1 MLQKFVKIAVND
13 ELRVQTDNLFHEV
26 HDYGI
31 EGFPFQYYKRYFEW
45 RYTMDTVGWHWHH
58 ELEIMLVEKGSMLCK
73 IGEQSI
79 LVREGEGIFINSSA
93 FHTVQAPKQEDC
105 CWYSV
110 IVFAP
115 ELIAPGTSAIYE
127 KQIKPVLESG
137 ADYFILRRESDWQAH
152 MIEHLQ
158 RICAICSK
166 EDALT
171 ELRIHTEL
179 CGLWIEIAAHV
190 EEYRQVPKTT
200 RNKVMQ
206 ARLRKM
212 LEFIRDH
219 YMDHITTTDIA
230 RSANISLSEALRCFR
245 AGVQESPNVYLNQ
258 YRLNRAREQLLTT
271 NDSVADI
278 AVSVGFEN
286 AGYFDRVFKRVYG
299 VTPKQYIRQEEI
311 NSDRKKEK

>member
-13 ELRVQTDNLFHEV
+13 EFRVKTDQLFHEV
-26 HDYGI
+26 HDYGA
-31 EGFPFQYYKRYFEW
+31 ENFRFRCYKRYSEW
-45 RYTMDTVGWHWHH
+45 RYSMDTVGWHWHS
-58 ELEIMLVEKGSMLCK
+58 ELEISLIEKGSMLCK
-73 IGEQSI
+73 VGEQSI

-93 FHTVQAPKQEDC
+93 FHTVEAPQQEDC

-110 IVFAP
+110 IIFAP
-115 ELIAPGTSAIYE
+115 ELLAPGTSAIYE

-137 ADYFILRRESDWQAH
+137 ADYFILRRESDWQAQI
-152 MIEHLQ
+152 IEHLQ
-158 RICAICSK
+158 RICAICFK

-179 CGLWIEIAAHV
+179 CSLWIEIVAHV

-219 YMDHITTTDIA
+219 YMERITTVDIA
-230 RSANISLSEALRCFR
+230 QSANISQSEALRCFR

-258 YRLNRAREQLLTT
+258 YRLNRATEKLIAT
-271 NDSVADI
+271 NDSIADI
-278 AVSVGFEN
+278 AGSVGFEN
-286 AGYFDRVFKRVYG
+286 AAYFDRVFKRAYG
-299 VTPKQYIRQEEI
+299 MTPKQYIRQESNI
-311 NSDRKKEK
+311 NRKKEK